1 MSDMILIFLNL
12 WRLVLWPSM
21 LSVLENV
28 SYAIEKD
35 MDLAAFGCNV
45 LYISINLIWSNVS
58 LKGCIDFLSGCSVF
72 GCKWMLKIV
81 LLSIFAFMSVNF
93 PFMYL
98 GTPMLVAYIFTVV
111 ISSWILII

>member
-1 MSDMILIFLNL
+1 
-12 WRLVLWPSM
+12 
-21 LSVLENV
+21 
-28 SYAIEKD
+28 
-35 MDLAAFGCNV
+35 
-45 LYISINLIWSNVS
+45 
-58 LKGCIDFLSGCSVF
+58 
-72 GCKWMLKIV
+72 MLKIV